1 MTDLFAA
8 RSQMAMALAFH
19 IVFAAIGMAMPLLM
33 VLAEAAYLRTG
44 DPVFRVLAK
53 KWSKGVSMLFAIGA
67 VSGTV
72 LSFELG
78 LLWPEF
84 MRFAGPI
91 VGMPFSLEGFAFFL
105 EAIFL
110 GIWLYA
116 WDRVRASLHLLAGVG
131 VLVSGLLSAVFVIC
145 ANGWMN
151 TPTGF
156 VMKGGEVVSIDPI
169 AAMFN
174 PSALPEGIHMV
185 AAAFAAV
192 GFFVAGVHAW
202 YVLRSPTDPFHRRA
216 LSIAMI
222 VATLGAFTTPA
233 TAHFTA
239 QAVAKN
245 QPVKL
250 AAMEARWETGAW
262 APFTIGGVPDEVA
275 EETHYKLEIPG
286 LLSVLSFDDPNAVV
300 QGLKD
305 FPKDERPPVWPVHAA
320 FQLMIACG
328 LAMMAVAGLFTARAA
343 WLRALPVDRPLL
355 WGIVACAPLGFIAIE
370 AGWVVTEVGRQ
381 PWVVTGFLRTAD
393 AVTPQSG
400 LWLHLLGF
408 TGLYVLLGLV
418 VARLMVQLV
427 DSTDPTTHGHGGKP

>member
-1 MTDLFAA
+1 
-8 RSQMAMALAFH
+8 MAMALAFH
-19 IVFAAIGMAMPLLM
+19 IVFASIGMAMPLLM
-33 VLAEAAYLRTG
+33 VLAEAAHLRTG
-44 DPVFRVLAK
+44 DPVYRLLAK

-110 GIWLYA
+110 GLWLYA
-116 WDRVRASLHLLAGVG
+116 WDRVRPSLHLLSGVG
-131 VLVSGLLSAVFVIC
+131 VLLCGLLSAVFVIC

-156 VMKGGEVVSIDPI
+156 VMEGGEVVSIDPI

-174 PSALPEGIHMV
+174 PSALPEGLHMV
-185 AAAFAAV
+185 CAAFAAV
-192 GFFVAGVHAW
+192 GFLVAGIHAW
-202 YVLRSPTDPFHRRA
+202 YLLRSPTDAFHRRA
-216 LSIAMI
+216 LTIAML
-222 VATLGAFTTPA
+222 VAVPGAFATPMS
-233 TAHFTA
+233 AHFAA
-239 QAVAKN
+239 QAVAHY
-245 QPVKL
+245 QPIKL
-250 AAMEARWETGAW
+250 AAMEARWETGPW
-262 APFTIGGVPDEVA
+262 AAFTIGGIPDEVA
-275 EETHYKLEIPG
+275 EVTRYKLEIPG

-305 FPKDERPPVWPVHAA
+305 FPKDQRPPVFPVHAA
-320 FQLMIACG
+320 FQLMIGCG
-328 LAMMAVAGLFTARAA
+328 LAMMAVGGLFTARAV
-343 WLRALPVDRPLL
+343 WLRDLPTDRPLL
-355 WGIVACAPLGFIAIE
+355 WAVVGCTPLGMIAIE
-370 AGWVVTEVGRQ
+370 AGWTVTEVGRQ

-393 AVTPQSG
+393 AVTPQTG

-408 TGLYVLLGLV
+408 TALYLVLAAV
-418 VARLMVQLV
+418 VARLMLHLV
-427 DSTDPTTHGHGGKP
+427 DSTDPLGDHR

>member
-19 IVFAAIGMAMPLLM
+19 IVFASIGMAMPLFM
-33 VLAEAAYLRTG
+33 VLAEAAHLRTG
-44 DPVFRVLAK
+44 DPVYRTLAK
-53 KWSKGVSMLFAIGA
+53 KWSKGVSMLFAVGA

-78 LLWPEF
+78 LLWPAF
-84 MRFAGPI
+84 MKFAGPI

-116 WDRVRASLHLLAGVG
+116 WDRVRPSLHLLSGVG
-131 VLVSGLLSAVFVIC
+131 VLLSGLLSAVFVIC

-156 VMKGGEVVSIDPI
+156 VMEDGKVVSIDPI

-174 PSALPEGIHMV
+174 PSAIPEGLHMV

-192 GFFVAGVHAW
+192 GFLVAGIHAW
-202 YVLRSPTDPFHRRA
+202 YLLKSPTDPFHRRA
-216 LSIAMI
+216 LTIAMC
-222 VATLGAFTTPA
+222 VAVPGAFLTPM
-233 TAHFTA
+233 TAHLAA
-239 QAVAKN
+239 QAVAHN

-250 AAMEARWETGAW
+250 AAMEARWETGPW
-262 APFTIGGVPDEVA
+262 APFTIGGIPDEVT
-275 EETHYKLEIPG
+275 ETTSYKIEIPG

-305 FPKDERPPVWPVHAA
+305 FPKDLRPPGWPVHLA
-320 FQLMIACG
+320 FQIMVGCG
-328 LAMMAVAGLFTARAA
+328 MTMMTVGGFFAGRAA
-343 WLRALPVDRPLL
+343 YLRALPTDRWLL
-355 WGIVACAPLGFIAIE
+355 WAIVGCTPLGMIAIE
-370 AGWVVTEVGRQ
+370 AGWTVTEVGRQ

-393 AVTPQSG
+393 AVTPQTG

-408 TGLYVLLGLV
+408 SALYLVLAFV
-418 VARLMVQLV
+418 VARLMVNLV
-427 DSTDPTTHGHGGKP
+427 SSTDPSVHPKERH